1 MQLER
6 HASLSTAPGCV
17 LSIIEKTFWLTSIQ
31 ARDSKKRLLCLS
43 TRKPVSARA
52 IVFLILAAFFWAFPP
67 ALGTI
72 VESLSPFFITTF
84 RLFLALIIFLP
95 FLFTKTNR
103 KLLKD
108 LHKKT
113 IIWLIIGG
121 GAFFGPHY
129 VFYFLSLHF
138 TPPIHVSILLQAG
151 YVFSAIFCIKFLK
164 ERWDRYT
171 IFGFMLSIAGVLVIV
186 FDYSSQVSG
195 YTYDGILVG
204 DALILISMLLWAI
217 YSVIN
222 KKYLE
227 SVGSVP
233 AIAFNFFFGGL
244 AILPFSYGD
253 FATLPYLEPGIILAL
268 CLIALFGSALGYL
281 FYNLGLKG
289 MDGTKANI
297 VLLTNPV
304 FGVVI
309 SVILV
314 AGEPITIPFLI
325 GAALVILSMYFV
337 NKEKK
342 SVQEIAGNTIKTPAD
357 TVENT
362 S

>member
-1 MQLER
+1 VSQ
-6 HASLSTAPGCV
+6 
-17 LSIIEKTFWLTSIQ
+17 
-31 ARDSKKRLLCLS
+31 
-43 TRKPVSARA
+43 KPVSARA
-52 IVFLILAAFFWAFPP
+52 IVYLILAAFFWAFPP

-72 VESLSPFFITTF
+72 VQSLSPFFITTF
-84 RLFLALIIFLP
+84 RLFLALMIFLP
-95 FLFTKTNR
+95 FLLTKSNR
-103 KLLKD
+103 KMLKD

-138 TPPIHVSILLQAG
+138 TPPIHVSILLQTG
-151 YVFSAIFCIKFLK
+151 YVFSAILCIKFLK

-171 IFGFMLSIAGVLVIV
+171 IFGFVLSIAGVLVIV
-186 FDYSSQVSG
+186 FDYTSQAAG
-195 YTYDGILVG
+195 YTYDGILIG
-204 DALILISMLLWAI
+204 DVLILVSMLLWAI

-222 KKYLE
+222 KRYLE

-233 AIAFNFFFGGL
+233 AIVFNFLFGGL

-253 FATLPYLEPGIILAL
+253 FAILPNLEPGIILAL

-289 MDGTKANI
+289 IDGTKANI
-297 VLLTNPV
+297 ILLTNPV

-309 SVILV
+309 SVILI
-314 AGEPITIPFLI
+314 AGEPITIPFII
-325 GAALVILSMYFV
+325 GATLVIASMYFV

-342 SVQEIAGNTIKTPAD
+342 SVQAEDTSAVKTLVD
-357 TVENT
+357 TAESNA
-362 S
+362 